1 MWICSNCGYKNNN
14 SNKRCHGHNCK
25 AESQFESKKQ
35 TKVVLDECPKCLKE
49 TIFVFDRKKMVE
61 IESLSID
68 GESRRMKTIVQK
80 RYKCIECGSLCF
92 QTGKSKPVPDEIL
105 EKYQEMLPQ

>member
-14 SNKRCHGHNCK
+14 GNKRCHGHNCK

-35 TKVVLDECPKCLKE
+35 TKLVFDECPKCLKE
-49 TIFVFDRKKMVE
+49 TVFVFDRKKMVQTE
-61 IESLSID
+61 QLSVE
-68 GESRRMKTIVQK
+68 GTVRVTTKVQK

-92 QTGKSKPVPDEIL
+92 QTGRSRSVPDDMF
-105 EKYQEMLPQ
+105 EKYKELLPQ